1 MRRPAGWLF
10 YLLWMVVVSGAYGIA
25 HFFGPEWLNSGPVYN
40 VIGASPICALL
51 AGARRQPRGR
61 RLPWRLAAAAQTLFV
76 VGDVLAYNYE
86 RFFGSMLPFPP
97 IADAFY
103 LGYYPVLLVA
113 LLLLMRQSGAP
124 KERGGIIDALTITV
138 GAATVSWTFLMSP
151 YARDSTLSLPTK
163 VISIAYPLMDV
174 LVLGVL
180 VTFLMSRGKRSTSLV
195 VLGGGMTMLLAT
207 DAVYGWML
215 LHGGYDTGGVLDLGW
230 GAFYA
235 SIGIAALHP
244 SARDVRTAA
253 SPREHGTGLTA
264 RRIALLGSASLIAP
278 AIMLT
283 RGVPAAA
290 SLDIK
295 VLAAASATMFILVL
309 VRMAGVMRSRE
320 AAVRREAER
329 SAELAAAE
337 RSAKAK
343 DTFVSQVSHELRTPL
358 TSILGYLSL
367 LQEEGP
373 DEPTAAEK
381 AAYLTIVVRNTD
393 RLTRLVDDLLLLAR
407 MDDGKFALEQGSFD
421 LSETAA
427 QAVEAARPTALRHG
441 VALRLSA
448 PDTLRLRGDS
458 SRIAQVIDNLLSN
471 AIKFTPEDGR
481 VAVEITRENGTA
493 ALAVTDTGVGIRP
506 DEVEHLFERFYR
518 TETATAGAI
527 QGTGLGLS
535 IAKAIVEAHGGSI
548 AVASRPGHGTS
559 MTVEL
564 PVSVD

>member
-1 MRRPAGWLF
+1 MRRPAAWLV
-10 YLLWMVVVSGAYGIA
+10 YLLWMVVLSGAYGLA

-40 VIGASPICALL
+40 VIGLSPIGALL
-51 AGARRQPRGR
+51 GGVRRRPRDR
-61 RLPWRLAAAAQTLFV
+61 RLPWLLAAAGQTLFV
-76 VGDVLAYNYE
+76 AGDVLAYNYQ
-86 RFFGSMLPFPP
+86 RFFGSALPFPS

-103 LGYYPVLLVA
+103 LGYYPLLLAA
-113 LLLLMRQSGAP
+113 LLLLIRESGTAGEP
-124 KERGGIIDALTITV
+124 GGIVDALTITL
-138 GAATVSWTFLMSP
+138 GAGTLSWTFLMSP
-151 YARDSTLSLPTK
+151 YARDSTLSLSTK
-163 VISIAYPLMDV
+163 LISIAYPLMDV

-180 VTFLMSRGKRSTSLV
+180 VGFVMARGTRSASLV
-195 VLGGGMTMLLAT
+195 VLVGGMTMLLAT

-215 LHGGYDTGGVLDLGW
+215 LHGGYETGGVLDLGW
-230 GAFYA
+230 AAFYA
-235 SIGIAALHP
+235 LIGVAALHP
-244 SARDVRTAA
+244 SSRAIRTPD
-253 SPREHGTGLTA
+253 PRVPGPGLTV

-278 AIMLT
+278 VIMLT
-283 RGVPAAA
+283 RGLPGDA
-290 SLDIK
+290 SLDVK
-295 VLAAASATMFILVL
+295 VLAAASAAMFVLVL

-337 RSAKAK
+337 RSARAK

-373 DEPTAAEK
+373 SEPTVAEK

-407 MDDGKFALEQGSFD
+407 MDDGRFALEQASFD
-421 LSETAA
+421 LAETAA
-427 QAVEAARPTALRHG
+427 QAVEAARPAAVRHG
-441 VALRLSA
+441 VALSLRT

-471 AIKFTPEDGR
+471 AIKFTPESGQVD
-481 VAVEITRENGTA
+481 VEITRENGTA
-493 ALAVTDTGVGIRP
+493 ALAVTDTGPGIRP

-518 TETATAGAI
+518 TDAATASAI

-564 PVSVD
+564 PVDVD